1 MDTPTILNKTNNM
14 YKVDDFNEF
23 STLNISD
30 LNNKLFCTFTTLEE
44 LDNLIDSITSKYKV
58 MYNKIFVLHVKSNDE
73 YVCTYNIDQGNVSD
87 IPSNTILVHR
97 KKESNTLYTINALNE
112 LIKKLNGGVV
122 DTKFPIE
129 WQHYRNTILLTQHDE
144 LKQLKTKIYKII
156 EL

>member
-1 MDTPTILNKTNNM
+1 M

-30 LNNKLFCTFTTLEE
+30 LNNKLFCTFTTLKE

-112 LIKKLNGGVV
+112 LIKRLNGGVV
-122 DTKFPIE
+122 DTRFPIE